1 MDAEY
6 TLKMTPAAAEDL
18 ENIYRY
24 IKDSFLSEDTANS
37 LVKAIA
43 EKLKS
48 LKYFPH
54 KCELSRDEGLKLK
67 GYRRLI
73 VKNYVALYLIDEEK
87 KHVISARIFY
97 GPMDYTAHI

>member
-6 TLKMTPAAAEDL
+6 TLKMTLAAEDL

-24 IKDSFLSEDTANS
+24 IKDSFLSEDTVNN

-43 EKLKS
+43 EKLTS
-48 LKYFPH
+48 LKYFRH
-54 KCELSRDEGLKLK
+54 KCELSRAVGLKLR
-67 GYRRLI
+67 GYRRL
-73 VKNYVALYLIDEEK
+73 VKKNYVVLYLIDEEK
-87 KHVISARIFY
+87 KHVIIARIFY